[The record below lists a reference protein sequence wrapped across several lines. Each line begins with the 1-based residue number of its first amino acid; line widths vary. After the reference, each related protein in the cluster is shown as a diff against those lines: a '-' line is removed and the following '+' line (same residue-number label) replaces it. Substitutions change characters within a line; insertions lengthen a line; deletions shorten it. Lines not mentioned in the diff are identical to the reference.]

1 MNIRSWLFIPGDSE
15 KKLAKADDCGADA
28 VILDLEDSVAAEN
41 RPQAHKLVREMLD
54 ARPRGTRNPEL
65 WVRMNP
71 IDEGGLY
78 DLPHIV
84 GGNPDGIVQPKIDGP
99 EDVIRLGFCLDALE
113 AAAGIEMGSINILA
127 VANETAL
134 GALSLPEFGTVPVPR
149 LTGLTWGMEDLS
161 AALGASTY
169 HNPDGTFIPTY
180 WAMRTTSLLACKA
193 AGVQAIENL
202 DVDFRNPEGL
212 YDSSL
217 QASREGFTGR
227 IAIHPAQ
234 VDPINRAFTPSED
247 DVAFARRIVAAFE
260 ENPGAGT
267 IGLDGKM
274 IDMPHLKQ
282 ARNVLAMHEAYAKRD
297 KAR

>member
-41 RPQAHKLVREMLD
+41 RPLAHKLVREMLD

-134 GALSLPEFGTVPVPR
+134 GALSLPEFGTIPVPR
-149 LTGLTWGMEDLS
+149 LTALTWGMEDLS

-180 WAMRTTSLLACKA
+180 WAMRTTTLLACKA

-202 DVDFRNPEGL
+202 DVDFRNPDGL

-217 QASREGFTGR
+217 QAAREGFTGR

-234 VDPINRAFTPSED
+234 VDPINRAFTPSEE
-247 DVAFARRIVAAFE
+247 DVAFARRVVAAFDA
-260 ENPGAGT
+260 NPGAGT

-282 ARNVLAMHEAYAKRD
+282 ARNVLAMHEAYSKRD
-297 KAR
+297 KAG

>member
-1 MNIRSWLFIPGDSE
+1 MNIRSWLFVPGDSE
-15 KKLAKADDCGADA
+15 KKLSKVDDCGADA
-28 VILDLEDSVAAEN
+28 VILDIEDSVAAER
-41 RPQAHKLVREMLD
+41 RPIAHKLVRELLD
-54 ARPRGTRNPEL
+54 ARPRGRRSPEL

-78 DLPHIV
+78 DLPHVV

-99 EDVIRLGFCLDALE
+99 DDVLRLGFCLDALE
-113 AAAGIEMGSINILA
+113 AAAGIEMGTIGILA

-134 GALSLPEFGTVPVPR
+134 GALSLPEFGTIPVPR
-149 LTGLTWGMEDLS
+149 LIGLTWGMEDLS

-169 HNPDGTFIPTY
+169 HNPDGSFTHTY
-180 WAMRTTSLLACKA
+180 WSMRTTALLACKA

-212 YDSSL
+212 FESSL

-234 VDPINRAFTPSED
+234 VDPINRAFTPSEE

-260 ENPGAGT
+260 ANPGAGT

-282 ARNVLAMHEAYAKRD
+282 ARNVLAMHEAYS
-297 KAR
+297 ARK

>member
-15 KKLAKADDCGADA
+15 KKLGKADDCGADA
-28 VILDLEDSVAAEN
+28 VILDLEDSVAAER
-41 RPQAHKLVREMLD
+41 RPVAHKLVRAMLD
-54 ARPRGTRNPEL
+54 AKPRGARNPEL

-71 IDEGGLY
+71 IDEGGLH

-99 EDVIRLGFCLDALE
+99 ADVVRLGHCLDALE
-113 AAAGIEMGSINILA
+113 AAAGLEIGSINILA
-127 VANETAL
+127 VANETAK
-134 GALSLPEFGTVPVPR
+134 GALALAEFGTTPVPR
-149 LTGLTWGMEDLS
+149 LTALTWGMEDLS

-169 HNPDGTFIPTY
+169 RNPDGAFIPTY
-180 WAMRTTSLLACKA
+180 WAMRTTTLLACKA

-212 YDSSL
+212 YETSL
-217 QASREGFTGR
+217 QAMREGFTGR

-234 VDPINRAFTPSED
+234 VAPINRAFTPSAE
-247 DVAFARRIVAAFE
+247 DVAFAKRVVAAFE
-260 ENPGAGT
+260 ANPGVGT
-267 IGLDGKM
+267 VGLDGKM

-282 ARNVLAMHEAYAKRD
+282 ARNVLAMHEAYSARAK
-297 KAR
+297 

>member
-15 KKLAKADDCGADA
+15 KKLGKADECGADA
-28 VILDLEDSVAAEN
+28 VILDLEDSVAAER
-41 RPQAHKLVREMLD
+41 RPVAHKLVREMLD
-54 ARPRGTRNPEL
+54 APPRGSRRPEL

-99 EDVIRLGFCLDALE
+99 EDVIRLGHCLDALE
-113 AAAGIEMGSINILA
+113 AAAGIEMGSIPILP
-127 VANETAL
+127 VANETAK
-134 GALSLPEFGTVPVPR
+134 GALSLADFGRTEVPR
-149 LTGLTWGMEDLS
+149 LIGLTWGMEDLS
-161 AALGASTY
+161 AAVGASTY
-169 HNPDGTFIPTY
+169 RNPDGSFTHTY
-180 WAMRTTSLLACKA
+180 WSMRTATLLACKA

-202 DVDFRNPEGL
+202 DVDFRNPDGL
-212 YDSSL
+212 FDSSL
-217 QASREGFTGR
+217 QAMREGFTGR

-234 VDPINRAFTPSED
+234 VDPINRAFTPSEE

-260 ENPGAGT
+260 ANPGAGT
-267 IGLDGKM
+267 VGLDGKM

-282 ARNVLAMHEAYAKRD
+282 ARHVLAMHEAYADRK
-297 KAR
+297 